1 MQVRLLKIF
10 DLLLERFGP
19 RHWWPAHSPFE
30 MMVGAVLTQA
40 VAWRNVEQAIA
51 NLEGAGLLS
60 PQGIY
65 QAESVEIERLIRPT
79 RYYRMKTKKLQA
91 LVKFI
96 VEQYQGDL
104 DLMFQEDPVRLRAKL
119 LQVYGLGPES
129 VDAILLYAGKMMV
142 FVIDEYTKRIFSRLG
157 IVASKISYRQLQ
169 TFFTTNLPAEAPL
182 YNEYHA
188 LIDRLGNQVCHL
200 TPRCQECP
208 LVMECE
214 FYKASQIIAPDT
226 RQACNGYWGSR
237 RANR

>member
-1 MQVRLLKIF
+1 MQVSLMKIYN
-10 DLLLERFGP
+10 LLLERFGP
-19 RHWWPAHSPFE
+19 RHWWPARSPFE

-40 VAWRNVEQAIA
+40 VAWRNVEQAIG
-51 NLEGAGLLS
+51 NLEAAGLLS

-65 QAESVEIERLIRPT
+65 QAETAVIEELIRPT

-91 LVKFI
+91 LVRLI
-96 VEQYQGDL
+96 VEQYHGDL
-104 DLMFQEDPVRLRAKL
+104 DLMFQEDPVQLRAKL

-129 VDAILLYAGKMMV
+129 VDAILLYAGKMLV
-142 FVIDEYTKRIFSRLG
+142 FVIDDYTKRIFSRLG
-157 IVASKISYRQLQ
+157 VVPSKISYHELQ
-169 TFFTTNLPAEAPL
+169 TVFTANLPGEVAL

-214 FYKASQIIAPDT
+214 FYKANKT
-226 RQACNGYWGSR
+226 
-237 RANR
+237 